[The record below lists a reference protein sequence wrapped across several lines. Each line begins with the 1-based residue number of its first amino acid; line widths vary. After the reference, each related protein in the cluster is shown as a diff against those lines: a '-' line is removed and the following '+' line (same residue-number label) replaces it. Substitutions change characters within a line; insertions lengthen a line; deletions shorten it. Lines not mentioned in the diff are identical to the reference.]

1 MIKKLQN
8 QTMKESHREKQE
20 EIINPSKVIEKA
32 MPMIDE
38 LYRKLNNQKV
48 QLLLPD
54 SLIYSEQS
62 DVSRIESI
70 GNDSKDKK
78 VASSKYKNHLILIPK
93 YKTGNKCQ
101 NIIKYYDKKG
111 QLQVNEIFQDDMF
124 DFIYYIIW
132 LKQQDKSPLHFT
144 HKVSD
149 NDRKLI
155 LKIED
160 TFGIK
165 RFRTK
170 WATSQ
175 DPDTKR
181 RRYSAVNIKLSDGL
195 LVYEGEKFQLKGD
208 VNYTLK
214 DFPDI

>member
-1 MIKKLQN
+1 
-8 QTMKESHREKQE
+8 
-20 EIINPSKVIEKA
+20 
-32 MPMIDE
+32 
-38 LYRKLNNQKV
+38 
-48 QLLLPD
+48 
-54 SLIYSEQS
+54 
-62 DVSRIESI
+62 
-70 GNDSKDKK
+70 
-78 VASSKYKNHLILIPK
+78 
-93 YKTGNKCQ
+93 
-101 NIIKYYDKKG
+101 
-111 QLQVNEIFQDDMF
+111 MF

-132 LKQQDKSPLHFT
+132 LKKKKKSPLHFT
-144 HKVSD
+144 HEVSE

-181 RRYSAVNIKLSDGL
+181 RRYSAVNKKLRDRF
-195 LVYEGEKFQLKGD
+195 LVYEGEKFQLKGG
-208 VNYTLK
+208 VEYILK

>member
-1 MIKKLQN
+1 MPSYTIDHGSQIKLKDGSKQPGEKGKL
-8 QTMKESHREKQE
+8 KKQKSPHPE
-20 EIINPSKVIEKA
+20 
-32 MPMIDE
+32 
-38 LYRKLNNQKV
+38 
-48 QLLLPD
+48 
-54 SLIYSEQS
+54 
-62 DVSRIESI
+62 
-70 GNDSKDKK
+70 
-78 VASSKYKNHLILIPK
+78 YKNHLILTPK
-93 YKTGNKCQ
+93 YKTGNKHQ
-101 NIIKYYDKKG
+101 NIIQYYDKKG
-111 QLQVNEIFQDDMF
+111 QLQVDEIFQDDMF

-195 LVYEGEKFQLKGD
+195 LVYESRSLELGT
-208 VNYTLK
+208 NT
-214 DFPDI
+214 